1 MPTPSLSVVICT
13 HDPRPA
19 YLERVL
25 AALRAQTLPRERWEL
40 VVVDNAS
47 AEPLAGRWDLAWH
60 AGARHVREGEL
71 GLTPARLR
79 GIREAAGE
87 LVVFIDDDNVAAE
100 DYLAEAERV
109 AATRADIGAFG
120 GSIAGEF
127 EAPPPAW
134 IGPYLAG
141 LGVSLLERDYWSN
154 LPGWSLATPYGA
166 GMCVRRSVA
175 RDYLE
180 KVAAS
185 TRRRGLDRVGRT
197 LTSGGDTDLAWC
209 ALDLGLGT
217 GRFHRMR
224 LTHLIPA
231 ARLTEEYV
239 ARLFAGFAAAN
250 EILAQVR
257 AREPVPA
264 RVPWTDTAR
273 FAWRYAR
280 ARGIEKEILLATRR
294 ALREAR
300 ERLREEAA

>member
-25 AALRAQTLPRERWEL
+25 GALRAQTLPHERWEL
-40 VVVDNAS
+40 VMVDNAS
-47 AEPLAGRWDLAWH
+47 AAPLAARWDLAWQRN
-60 AGARHVREGEL
+60 ARHVREDEL

-87 LVVFIDDDNVAAE
+87 VIVFIDDDNVAAE
-100 DYLAEAERV
+100 DYLEQAERV
-109 AATRADIGAFG
+109 AAERPDIGAFG
-120 GSIAGEF
+120 GGIAGEF

-134 IGPYLAG
+134 IAPYLAG
-141 LGVSLLERDYWSN
+141 LGVCPLERDYWSN

-166 GMCVRRSVA
+166 GLCVRAGVA
-175 RDYLE
+175 RDYLA
-180 KVAAS
+180 KVAS
-185 TRRRGLDRVGRT
+185 SRRRRSLDRVGRA

-217 GRFHRMR
+217 GRFRRLR

-239 ARLFAGFAAAN
+239 TRLFAGFAAAN
-250 EILAQVR
+250 EILTQVR
-257 AREPVPA
+257 AREPAPA
-264 RVPWTDTAR
+264 HVPWTDTAR

-280 ARGIEKEILLATRR
+280 ARGIEKNILLATRR

-300 ERLREEAA
+300 AQLREEAA

>member
-25 AALRAQTLPRERWEL
+25 DALRAQTLPHERWEL
-40 VVVDNAS
+40 VMVDNAS
-47 AEPLAGRWDLAWH
+47 AEPLAAKWDLAWQRN
-60 AGARHVREGEL
+60 ARHVREDEL

-87 LVVFIDDDNVAAE
+87 VIVFIDDDNVAAQ
-100 DYLAEAERV
+100 DYLEEAERV
-109 AATRADIGAFG
+109 AAERPDIGAFG
-120 GSIAGEF
+120 GSITGEF
-127 EAPPPAW
+127 EAPLPAW

-141 LGVSLLERDYWSN
+141 LGVSPLERDYWSN

-166 GMCVRRSVA
+166 GLCVRRAVA
-175 RDYLE
+175 HDYLA
-180 KVAAS
+180 KVAS
-185 TRRRGLDRVGRT
+185 NRRRRALDRVGRA

-217 GRFHRMR
+217 GRFGRMQ

-239 ARLFAGFAAAN
+239 TRLFAGFAAAN
-250 EILAQVR
+250 EILGQVR
-257 AREPVPA
+257 AHDPA
-264 RVPWTDTAR
+264 PTRAPWSDTAR

-280 ARGIEKEILLATRR
+280 ASGIEKEILLATRR

-300 ERLREEAA
+300 ELLREEAA